1 MQYRNESHAV
11 VRAMNAG
18 EGRPKPALWQMQYT
32 AGYRE
37 SAAGDADFLAGM
49 EKLLADSMTHALI
62 RKSLTAEQYAVLVLR
77 YSGNEGD
84 RIKALK
90 SLLPVVG
97 TPAGPQSKALSIGT
111 WAGYKCPNANY
122 DQQDAA
128 DSTIRGWRMQ
138 IKRTLDKLHGDAFA
152 RLADALKE
160 AGLVGVD

>member
-1 MQYRNESHAV
+1 MQYRDEAHAV

-32 AGYRE
+32 SGYRE
-37 SAAGDADFLAGM
+37 SAVDDLAFLTGM
-49 EKLLADSMTHALI
+49 EKLLADSMCHRLI
-62 RKSLTAEQYAVLVLR
+62 RKTLTPPQYYVLVLK

-90 SLLPVVG
+90 SLLPLIG
-97 TPAGPQSKALSIGT
+97 TQAGPQSKALSIGA
-111 WAGYKCPNANY
+111 WAGYKSPNANY

-138 IKRTLDKLHGDAFA
+138 IKRELDKLHGDAFT
-152 RLADALKE
+152 RLADAMKG
-160 AGLVGVD
+160 AGLISID